1 MMNELQK
8 IESLKNIALFSSLT
22 SDELN
27 AIRGK
32 IVMRNYKKN
41 ETILYEENTNEY
53 MYIILDGETKVI
65 QTTSEGKDIMVTMH
79 QTGDFFGELSL
90 IDGKTAPAAV
100 LATRDSSAALI
111 SKKDFYSILYNQNK
125 VLKNLLLI
133 MCARLRESQQKIKM
147 LNFNNAAQ
155 RIKML
160 FLMLSETFGEKKAEG
175 TLLQIRLIHQDI
187 ADMTGLSRETVTR
200 IIDKL
205 RKNGEIEIL
214 KNRHI
219 LLKPEFESLQL

>member
-1 MMNELQK
+1 MNELQK
-8 IESLKNIALFSSLT
+8 MESLKKIALFSTLT

-32 IVMRNYKKN
+32 IVMKNYKKN

-53 MYIILDGETKVI
+53 MYIILDGETKVL
-65 QTTSEGKDIMVTMH
+65 QTTSEGKEIMITMH
-79 QTGDFFGELSL
+79 QAGDFFGELSL

-100 LATRDSSAALI
+100 LATRDSAAALI
-111 SKKDFYSILYNQNK
+111 SKKDFYAILYNQNK
-125 VLKNLLLI
+125 VLKNLLMI

-147 LNFNNAAQ
+147 LNFNNASQ

-160 FLMLSETFGEKKAEG
+160 FLMLSETFGEKKDEG
-175 TLLQIRLIHQDI
+175 TVLQIRLIHQDI

-200 IIDKL
+200 ILDKL
-205 RKNGEIEIL
+205 KKSGEIQIL

-219 LLKPEFESLQL
+219 LLKHEFESLQL